1 MKEITV
7 CMGSSCFSRGNSTIV
22 QMVQDFIAKNNLED
36 KVEVRGCLCEGECRE
51 GPNIR
56 IDGKLYS
63 HVSPGGLE
71 DLLKMCLEGNV

>member
-1 MKEITV
+1 MKEITI
-7 CMGSSCFSRGNSTIV
+7 CMGSSCFSRGNSAIA
-22 QMVQDFIAKNNLED
+22 QMVQEFIINNNLED

-63 HVSPGGLE
+63 NVSPGSLE
-71 DLLKMCLEGNV
+71 DLLKMNLECNI